1 MSIIH
6 YSMNANWEHHIDQI
20 TSYGDDEE
28 GHGWLMKASDP
39 RSALVVSL
47 FQSGHGLSLL
57 LNNVMEASRGD
68 DAESATSWHAPPAP
82 ERVAT
87 ICPLAH
93 LRAGPYRTPTFIVH
107 GTQDERVPFGSAV
120 DFVNAARERDVECGL
135 LAVPGARHLHDINLV
150 PGTALW
156 KAQVAPACQFILRS
170 LQR

>member
-1 MSIIH
+1 
-6 YSMNANWEHHIDQI
+6 
-20 TSYGDDEE
+20 
-28 GHGWLMKASDP
+28 MKANDP

-57 LNNVMEASRGD
+57 LNNVMEASRDD
-68 DAESATSWHAPPAP
+68 DAESATSWRAPPAP

-93 LRAGPYRTPTFIVH
+93 LRAGLYKTPTFIVH
-107 GTQDERVPFGSAV
+107 GTQDERVPFRSTV

-156 KAQVAPACQFILRS
+156 EAQVAPAYQFILRS